1 VSSTDPFAFGE
12 SAFGEGSFGNPGTPT
27 SGGSAAITE
36 SSDTVSGSGTTVSTG
51 VGSQADILN
60 RLQRLQPPGWF
71 AVGMVPIRDALLTGV
86 ANALAFIFSLFVY
99 LRQQTR
105 IATAT
110 DGFLDL
116 ISFDYFGNK
125 LPRGNATDQS
135 FKASIQANLF
145 AKRNTR
151 TAIIGVLTM
160 VTGRTPILIEPGRAA
175 DVGSYDVG
183 NCAYDTAGPYGATD
197 FPYQSF
203 VTAFRPL
210 AGSPQFGITDADIY
224 AAIEGVRLGASIVWT
239 QILD

>member
-1 VSSTDPFAFGE
+1 MASPWDFSDPNVTFDDPGFTFDG
-12 SAFGEGSFGNPGTPT
+12 GTPGNPVIPPPPPPPPP
-27 SGGSAAITE
+27 
-36 SSDTVSGSGTTVSTG
+36 

-86 ANALAFIFSLFVY
+86 ANALAFVFSLFAY
-99 LRQQTR
+99 LKLQTR
-105 IATAT
+105 IASAT

-116 ISFDYFGNK
+116 ISFDFFGNE
-125 LPRGNATDQS
+125 LPRGNQTDQS

-151 TAIIGVLTM
+151 AAIIGVLTQI
-160 VTGRTPILIEPGRAA
+160 TGRAPVVIEPARAA
-175 DVGSYDVG
+175 DVGAYDVG
-183 NCAYDTAGPYGATD
+183 NCAYDTVGPYGSTD
-197 FPYQSF
+197 FEYQSF

-210 AGSPQFGITDADIY
+210 AGTPQFGITDADIY

-239 QILD
+239 QIVGP